1 MSNRWVWRCRKGYV
15 LGVDDISDMCDI
27 FIGKIH
33 SLDPF
38 WAPFQGKIKVRTY
51 ELEKLKYGWKV
62 KDIIDPRYVGLGD
75 TEKWIIDLL
84 RNDPHKNQTDIRT
97 KSAYKGKEINER
109 QMNDIIT
116 KLFDNHL
123 IDIDIG
129 KKRGARYF
137 SLI

>member
-1 MSNRWVWRCRKGYV
+1 M
-15 LGVDDISDMCDI
+15 
-27 FIGKIH
+27 
-33 SLDPF
+33 
-38 WAPFQGKIKVRTY
+38 
-51 ELEKLKYGWKV
+51 EKLKYGWKV

-116 KLFDNHL
+116 KLWSNHL
-123 IDIDIG
+123 IDSDIG
-129 KKRGARYF
+129 KKRGAKYF
-137 SLI
+137 SQI